1 MATILP
7 TGETQFLDANGDP
20 LAGGTV
26 TFYIPGTTTPKD
38 TWQNSGQSILNS
50 NPVTLDAGGR
60 AIIYGSGAY
69 RQVVKD
75 SLGNL
80 IWDTETSEPNAG
92 SVSFGGTSAGTANAQ
107 TLSAGQFSFGDGQI
121 ISFIAGLSNT
131 GAMTISIG
139 GSSPIPILKNGAS
152 GPVSLVAGDIVAGN
166 SYFIQ
171 YSLSLASFSLL
182 LSVAPAIPSGA
193 FLKGYLY
200 GLTLANDTGGDP
212 ANNIIFSA
220 GSSGSDGTT
229 AVLMTSAAPLTKKLN
244 AAWVS
249 GSGNGMLDTGS
260 VADGTYHCFQI
271 QRSDTGNV
279 DFLASLSPTTPTMPT
294 NYDRKRRIGSI
305 IRVSGT
311 ILPFVQ
317 IGNVFRLTTAVVN
330 RASVSPLSDSLLAV
344 TAPLG
349 VVTSPIMSLIITTG
363 LNTATTTSI
372 ASGSAAA
379 ANIDV
384 FSYNGAVQF
393 LSNVIIERD
402 LVFTDTSSQIRA
414 KVAIIS
420 GTLAGHTISTLGWV
434 DGRGITA

>member
-1 MATILP
+1 
-7 TGETQFLDANGDP
+7 
-20 LAGGTV
+20 
-26 TFYIPGTTTPKD
+26 
-38 TWQNSGQSILNS
+38 
-50 NPVTLDAGGR
+50 
-60 AIIYGSGAY
+60 
-69 RQVVKD
+69 
-75 SLGNL
+75 
-80 IWDTETSEPNAG
+80 
-92 SVSFGGTSAGTANAQ
+92 
-107 TLSAGQFSFGDGQI
+107 
-121 ISFIAGLSNT
+121 
-131 GAMTISIG
+131 
-139 GSSPIPILKNGAS
+139 
-152 GPVSLVAGDIVAGN
+152 
-166 SYFIQ
+166 
-171 YSLSLASFSLL
+171 
-182 LSVAPAIPSGA
+182 
-193 FLKGYLY
+193 
-200 GLTLANDTGGDP
+200 
-212 ANNIIFSA
+212 
-220 GSSGSDGTT
+220 
-229 AVLMTSAAPLTKKLN
+229 
-244 AAWVS
+244 
-249 GSGNGMLDTGS
+249 
-260 VADGTYHCFQI
+260 
-271 QRSDTGNV
+271 
-279 DFLASLSPTTPTMPT
+279 MPT